1 MMKNLSMWPSMSGLF
16 RGVGLAFL
24 VVGLAGLSM
33 LAPAVSHA
41 EGVAWANLTI
51 DQALSEAA
59 KTGKVI
65 MVNVHSSHCG
75 GCAQLE
81 ADVWSTPAG
90 AEVADG
96 LIPIQ
101 VDNGGTDGAYL
112 QTRYPVTGLPAVIFI
127 GPDGKEVDRVVG
139 YMRGKQ
145 AFLAEALPLKDGM
158 DRLPAM
164 EQELAAHPDSL
175 PLLLP
180 VLERRLN
187 RFQDQNA
194 DLLVNKILKLDSANR
209 AMQAEKVINLM
220 TRYYSFVRLDT
231 GKAEG
236 YWRLLLDQ
244 YPTAS
249 STGGAVNELYKLM
262 SAKGQTE
269 QWKAYMCDLAEKQA
283 TNGKLLAYIAYT
295 AARVGVTDPRLAKA
309 ARTARAQGQ
318 GRADLDS
325 IAVVLEGKGS
335 AGSSGSPKTPGK

>member
-1 MMKNLSMWPSMSGLF
+1 MRNLSMRPSTSGLV
-16 RGVGLAFL
+16 RGAGSMFL
-24 VVGLAGLSM
+24 VAGLAGFAA
-33 LAPAVSHA
+33 LAPADSHA
-41 EGVAWANLTI
+41 EGVAWANLTV
-51 DQALSEAA
+51 DQAIEEAS

-65 MVNVHSSHCG
+65 IVNVHSSHCG
-75 GCAQLE
+75 GCAQLD

-90 AEVADG
+90 AELVEG
-96 LIPIQ
+96 LIPID
-101 VDNGGTDGAYL
+101 VDNGGPDGSYL

-127 GPDGKEVDRVVG
+127 RPDGKEVDRVVG

-145 AFLAEALPLKDGM
+145 AFLAEALPLKDGIE
-158 DRLPAM
+158 RLPAM
-164 EQELAAHPDSL
+164 EEELAAHPDSL

-194 DLLVNKILKLDSANR
+194 DELMNRILKLDPANR
-209 AMQAEKVINLM
+209 AMQAEKVVNLM
-220 TRYYSFVRLDT
+220 TRYYTFVRLNT
-231 GKAEG
+231 EKAEG

-244 YPTAS
+244 FPTAS
-249 STGGAVNELYKLM
+249 SAGGAVHELHKLM

-325 IAVVLEGKGS
+325 LAVVLEGKG
-335 AGSSGSPKTPGK
+335 AAQPSSPPKAPGK